1 MINIRHARER
11 AGLSQ
16 AELARRAGIAP
27 SNLSAIESGTRPAS
41 AAMVN
46 RLLDAMGR
54 PSVALREHRDEVM
67 ATIERLGGSDP
78 RVFGSVARGED
89 GPGSDIDL
97 LVRAVPGRTWDFVT
111 LPRVLSDLLGVQV
124 DVIAESGLRPTDGA
138 ILAEAVPL

>member
-1 MINIRHARER
+1 
-11 AGLSQ
+11 
-16 AELARRAGIAP
+16 
-27 SNLSAIESGTRPAS
+27 
-41 AAMVN
+41 
-46 RLLDAMGR
+46 
-54 PSVALREHRDEVM
+54 M